1 MIIAVRL
8 RASAAANRTPLIMG
22 AAYRDQTS
30 VTAPNQPQITT
41 APPLFVLPLLPPEAG
56 STGSTQG
63 SGKSLNGRQR
73 APSIIA
79 DLRHLE

>member
-1 MIIAVRL
+1 MIIAARL
-8 RASAAANRTPLIMG
+8 RASAAAKRTPLIMG

-41 APPLFVLPLLPPEAG
+41 APPLFVLPLGAG

-63 SGKSLNGRQR
+63 SGRSLNGRQR
-73 APSIIA
+73 APFIIA